1 MDKLFDPARHETLAG
16 APWQADT
23 ARAALQ
29 RFADDA
35 CARFDPDLGWP
46 AHPLDDP
53 AQPDE
58 RFHDLYCGAGGVVW
72 ALEHLA
78 RAGAIQH
85 KPDFRAF
92 AAALVSKNR
101 VNLGAPQHG
110 TQSYLLGDAGLLLLQ
125 WTLGHDDA
133 VADDLHE
140 VVRSNLHN
148 PVREALWGSPG
159 TVLAAV
165 FMAEFTAGSMEQ
177 ARWAA
182 LVREAVQISF
192 DEMDS
197 MAEFGGLWLWRQDL
211 YGRPCT
217 LLGAG
222 HGFAGNVFPALRA
235 AALLDAPLAQAF
247 ADRALHTLQATA
259 RHGGGGINWAPE
271 PETPAKPYPRAML
284 VQDCHGAPGIICRLA
299 GAPRSAAWDALL
311 LGAGELTWRAGPLIK
326 GASLCHGTAG
336 SAMAML
342 KLWRRSGDAQWLDRA
357 RALAMHAVAQVEQH
371 RSQYGRGRYS
381 LWSGDLGLAC
391 VLWNCLQGSDSFP
404 TLDVF

>member
-1 MDKLFDPARHETLAG
+1 MDKLFDPARHEALAG
-16 APWQADT
+16 APWHANT

-35 CARFDPDLGWP
+35 CARFDVNLGWP

-92 AAALVSKNR
+92 VAGLLRKNR
-101 VNLGAPQHG
+101 VNLGEPQHG
-110 TQSYLLGDAGLLLLQ
+110 TQSYLLGDAGLLLLH
-125 WTLGHDDA
+125 WTLSHDDA
-133 VADDLHE
+133 VADALFE
-140 VVRSNLHN
+140 AVRNNLHN

-165 FMAEFTAGSMEQ
+165 FMAEFSAQ
-177 ARWAA
+177 PRWAA
-182 LVREAVQISF
+182 LVREALQIIW
-192 DEMDS
+192 DEMES
-197 MAEFGGLWLWRQDL
+197 VAEFGGLWLWRQDL
-211 YGRPCT
+211 YGRPCV

-299 GAPRSAAWDALL
+299 GAPRSADWDALL
-311 LGAGELTWRAGPLIK
+311 LGAGELSWRAGPLRK

-357 RALAMHAVAQVEQH
+357 RALAMHAVAQVDQH
-371 RSQYGRGRYS
+371 HSQYGRGRYS

>member
-1 MDKLFDPARHETLAG
+1 MKALFDPARHEALAG
-16 APWQADT
+16 APWHDDT
-23 ARAALQ
+23 ARAGLQ
-29 RFADDA
+29 RIADDA
-35 CARFDPDLGWP
+35 CAAFDANLGWP

-53 AQPDE
+53 KQPDE
-58 RFHDLYCGAGGVVW
+58 RFHDLYWGAGGVVW

-78 RAGAIQH
+78 RAGTINR

-92 AAALVSKNR
+92 VAGLVQKNR
-101 VNLGAPQHG
+101 VNLGEPQHG

-133 VADDLHE
+133 VADALFE
-140 VVRSNLHN
+140 AVRSNLHN

-165 FMAEFTAGSMEQ
+165 FMAEFTGQ
-177 ARWAA
+177 PRWAA
-182 LVREAVQISF
+182 LVREALQIIF
-192 DEMDS
+192 DEMES
-197 MAEFGGLWLWRQDL
+197 EAEFGGLWLWRQDL
-211 YGRPCT
+211 YGRPCV
-217 LLGAG
+217 LLGGG
-222 HGFAGNVFPALRA
+222 HGFAGNLFPALRA
-235 AALLDAPLAQAF
+235 AALLDAQRVQAF

-259 RHGGGGINWAPE
+259 RHGDGGINWAPE
-271 PETPAKPYPRAML
+271 PETPTRPYPRAML
-284 VQDCHGAPGIICRLA
+284 VQDCHGAPGIVCRLA

-311 LGAGELTWRAGPLIK
+311 LGAGELTWRAGPLRK

-342 KLWRRSGDAQWLDRA
+342 KLWRRSGDTLWLDRA

-371 RSQYGRGRYS
+371 RSQYGMGRYS

>member
-1 MDKLFDPARHETLAG
+1 MSMLFDPARHEALAA
-16 APWQADT
+16 APWHANT

-29 RFADDA
+29 RIAADARAAFDA
-35 CARFDPDLGWP
+35 DKGWP

-53 AQPDE
+53 SQPDQ

-78 RAGAIQH
+78 RCGAIDR

-92 AAALVSKNR
+92 VAGLVQKNR
-101 VNLGAPQHG
+101 LNLGEPQHG

-125 WTLGHDDA
+125 WTLGHEDV
-133 VADDLHE
+133 VADALFE
-140 VVRSNLHN
+140 AVRSNLHN

-165 FMAEFTAGSMEQ
+165 FMADFTGQ
-177 ARWAA
+177 PRWVA
-182 LVREAVQISF
+182 LVREALQISF
-192 DEMDS
+192 EEMES
-197 MAEFGGLWLWRQDL
+197 VAEFGGLWLWRQDL
-211 YGRPCT
+211 YGRPCV

-222 HGFAGNVFPALRA
+222 HGFAGNLFAALRA
-235 AALLDAPLAQAF
+235 AALLDASLVQAF

-259 RHGGGGINWAPE
+259 RHDDGGINWAPE

-299 GAPRSAAWDALL
+299 GAPRGADWDALL
-311 LGAGELTWRAGPLIK
+311 LGAGELTWRAGPLAK

-342 KLWRRSGDAQWLDRA
+342 KLWRRSGDVLWIDRA
-357 RALAMHAVAQVEQH
+357 RALAMHAVTQVEQH

-391 VLWNCLQGSDSFP
+391 VLWNCLQGNDSFP